1 MSSNKKSSKNNK
13 NQEIIEEEE
22 EKEKMEIENEEE
34 ENEERD
40 EEGMEDQEEEDKEQE
55 ENEGEEE
62 NEEEENKKEEKEND
76 DLEDRIANIG
86 DASLKIQNIVSI
98 LSDFKTKR
106 EEGKSRSTYMQELK
120 NLCKSYYEYND
131 DICDLI
137 FNLFPPNEAIE
148 FMEASDSQKVLTIR
162 TNSLKTKRREL
173 AKNLISRGVNLD
185 PLAEWSKVG
194 LKIYSS
200 SVPIGATPE
209 YLSGQYMLQSASSF
223 LPVLAMDPHPGDKI
237 LDMCASPGGKTTYIG
252 QLMKNEG
259 LLVANDFKKERIKS
273 LFFNIHRM
281 GIKNSII
288 TNYDGR
294 EFAKLYNKFD
304 RVLLD
309 APCSGLGV
317 ISKDKSVK
325 MNRTYKEILNNSRL
339 QKELILAAIDSCN
352 AKGKGDGIIVYS
364 TCSISVEE
372 NEWVIDYALK
382 HRYVKCIETGIEIGE
397 PGLVKFREKHF
408 HPTVSNTRRIYPHI
422 HNIDGFFIAKLKKYN
437 DGPKIKGEIQKK
449 EKEKKNKNR
458 NKKKEK
464 KNLNE
469 ENENENEKEVEEEE
483 DENENDNNNIDVDE
497 YENNLEEN
505 SEPEDIQDQIKRGKL
520 KNYNIG
526 DDKNKKNKKKKKNKN
541 KEEDEEDDGI
551 FSGEEYEK
559 DEEDIEKEAKKQK
572 IKKDKMKENKNKDEK
587 NLKKNKK
594 QKQKEIEEVKNKS
607 KEKEKKQNKK
617 EKTLEKNNQEKKEEK
632 TKEEKS
638 NKKVSKIMDISEEKE
653 ENNNKDNIKSS
664 KKEKKKE
671 KKVILEKEDEKD
683 EDENKEDEDA
693 KKEIEKSNKKKKKKE
708 RKESEEKEEKLISKK
723 RKASDSEI
731 KDQDNDNKDKNKD
744 KSGKKKK
751 KK

>member
-1 MSSNKKSSKNNK
+1 MSSNKKNFK
-13 NQEIIEEEE
+13 
-22 EKEKMEIENEEE
+22 KEKAQKIDSEE
-34 ENEERD
+34 ENEIIED
-40 EEGMEDQEEEDKEQE
+40 ENNNEPEEIEEENDNDGEEKEQE

-62 NEEEENKKEEKEND
+62 NEEGKNKIIKEKD
-76 DLEDRIANIG
+76 DLDERIATIG

-98 LSDFKTKR
+98 LSDFKAKR
-106 EEGKSRSTYMQELK
+106 EEGKSRSDYMSELK
-120 NLCKSYYEYND
+120 ELCKSYYEYND

-173 AKNLISRGVNLD
+173 AKNLIARGVNLD

-223 LPVLAMDPHPGDKI
+223 LPVLALDPHPGDKI

-281 GIKNSII
+281 GIKNSIV

-352 AKGKGDGIIVYS
+352 LKGKGEGIIVYS
-364 TCSISVEE
+364 TCTISVEE

-382 HRYVKCIETGIEIGE
+382 HRYVKCIETGLEIGE
-397 PGLVKFREKHF
+397 KGFVQFREKHF
-408 HPTVSNTRRIYPHI
+408 HPSIANARRIYPHI
-422 HNIDGFFIAKLKKYN
+422 HNIDGFFIAKLKKYS
-437 DGPKIKGEIQKK
+437 DGPKIKGEIPQKENQKKPK
-449 EKEKKNKNR
+449 EKENK
-458 NKKKEK
+458 
-464 KNLNE
+464 
-469 ENENENEKEVEEEE
+469 
-483 DENENDNNNIDVDE
+483 NIDVDE

-505 SEPEDIQDQIKRGKL
+505 SEPEDIQDQIKKGKL
-520 KNYNIG
+520 KDYNMN
-526 DDKNKKNKKKKKNKN
+526 DNKKNKN
-541 KEEDEEDDGI
+541 KKKNKEKEDNEEDDGI
-551 FSGEEYEK
+551 FSGDEYEK
-559 DEEDIEKEAKKQK
+559 VEEDIEKEAKNKKFKNDK
-572 IKKDKMKENKNKDEK
+572 IKNKKKENSKNNEKEKNEDIKKEKENLKNKNKNKKKDKKESKESEDEENIEEENTNKMKKEKDKKNKDIIFEEEKDEEK
-587 NLKKNKK
+587 NEKINNKK
-594 QKQKEIEEVKNKS
+594 ITKGN
-607 KEKEKKQNKK
+607 NKK
-617 EKTLEKNNQEKKEEK
+617 EKKLKEKKEEENEDINQND
-632 TKEEKS
+632 KEE
-638 NKKVSKIMDISEEKE
+638 I
-653 ENNNKDNIKSS
+653 
-664 KKEKKKE
+664 KKKE
-671 KKVILEKEDEKD
+671 
-683 EDENKEDEDA
+683 
-693 KKEIEKSNKKKKKKE
+693 KKE
-708 RKESEEKEEKLISKK
+708 RKESEGKEKEKKEEKLINKK
-723 RKASDSEI
+723 RKASETNI
-731 KDQDNDNKDKNKD
+731 NNKD
-744 KSGKKKK
+744 KSNKKKK
-751 KK
+751 NK

>member
-22 EKEKMEIENEEE
+22 EKEKMEIENEEEENEQE

-364 TCSISVEE
+364 TCTISVEE

-483 DENENDNNNIDVDE
+483 DENENDNNNINVDE
-497 YENNLEEN
+497 YENN
-505 SEPEDIQDQIKRGKL
+505 
-520 KNYNIG
+520 
-526 DDKNKKNKKKKKNKN
+526 
-541 KEEDEEDDGI
+541 
-551 FSGEEYEK
+551 
-559 DEEDIEKEAKKQK
+559 
-572 IKKDKMKENKNKDEK
+572 
-587 NLKKNKK
+587 
-594 QKQKEIEEVKNKS
+594 
-607 KEKEKKQNKK
+607 
-617 EKTLEKNNQEKKEEK
+617 
-632 TKEEKS
+632 
-638 NKKVSKIMDISEEKE
+638 
-653 ENNNKDNIKSS
+653 
-664 KKEKKKE
+664 
-671 KKVILEKEDEKD
+671 
-683 EDENKEDEDA
+683 
-693 KKEIEKSNKKKKKKE
+693 
-708 RKESEEKEEKLISKK
+708 
-723 RKASDSEI
+723 
-731 KDQDNDNKDKNKD
+731 
-744 KSGKKKK
+744 
-751 KK
+751 

>member
-1 MSSNKKSSKNNK
+1 MSSHKKNMKKEKNKEVN
-13 NQEIIEEEE
+13 EEEE
-22 EKEKMEIENEEE
+22 IEEMEVENEEENEENEENEEIDNEEREPEENEEE
-34 ENEERD
+34 ENE
-40 EEGMEDQEEEDKEQE
+40 
-55 ENEGEEE
+55 NE
-62 NEEEENKKEEKEND
+62 KEEKQND
-76 DLEDRIANIG
+76 DLDERIANIG

-106 EEGKSRSTYMQELK
+106 EEGKSRSTYMTELK
-120 NLCKSYYEYND
+120 ELCKSYYEYND

-162 TNSLKTKRREL
+162 ANSLKTKRREL

-223 LPVLAMDPHPGDKI
+223 LPVLALDPHPGDKI

-294 EFAKLYNKFD
+294 EFAKLFNKFD

-382 HRYVKCIETGIEIGE
+382 HRYVKCIECGIEIGE

-408 HPTVSNTRRIYPHI
+408 HPSIANTRRIYPHI
-422 HNIDGFFIAKLKKYN
+422 HNIDGFFIAKLKKYS
-437 DGPKIKGEIQKK
+437 DGAKIKGDI
-449 EKEKKNKNR
+449 EKAETESKSKNKNKKA
-458 NKKKEK
+458 NKK
-464 KNLNE
+464 NE
-469 ENENENEKEVEEEE
+469 ENNDVEEDVVVE
-483 DENENDNNNIDVDE
+483 D

-505 SEPEDIQDQIKRGKL
+505 SEPEDIQEQIKKGKL
-520 KNYNIG
+520 RNYNLG
-526 DDKNKKNKKKKKNKN
+526 DDKGKKSKKKNKK
-541 KEEDEEDDGI
+541 EDDEEDDGI

-559 DEEDIEKEAKKQK
+559 VEEDVEKEANKKKLNQSKKEKNTIKEKKKDISKQNIKEKKEIKNEEAKQKVNQKNVMKNKKEEKEKDKNEYDDDKEAKKE
-572 IKKDKMKENKNKDEK
+572 KKSKKNKGENEGKMKGNKFGKKLNMKKEEIELEEEEEEENYKLKSSKKKENKEK
-587 NLKKNKK
+587 NDSKK
-594 QKQKEIEEVKNKS
+594 IS
-607 KEKEKKQNKK
+607 KEKKKNDYMIFEEEEENKK
-617 EKTLEKNNQEKKEEK
+617 SMKKINNKNKNKEGN
-632 TKEEKS
+632 KEQ
-638 NKKVSKIMDISEEKE
+638 EEKE
-653 ENNNKDNIKSS
+653 EKD
-664 KKEKKKE
+664 
-671 KKVILEKEDEKD
+671 
-683 EDENKEDEDA
+683 
-693 KKEIEKSNKKKKKKE
+693 
-708 RKESEEKEEKLISKK
+708 EKLISKK
-723 RKASDSEI
+723 RKESE
-731 KDQDNDNKDKNKD
+731 NKENKNKD
-744 KSGKKKK
+744 KSNKKKK
-751 KK
+751 K

>member
-1 MSSNKKSSKNNK
+1 MSSHKKNMKKEKNKEVN
-13 NQEIIEEEE
+13 EEEE
-22 EKEKMEIENEEE
+22 IEEMEVENEEENEENEENEEIDNEEREPEENEEE
-34 ENEERD
+34 ENE
-40 EEGMEDQEEEDKEQE
+40 
-55 ENEGEEE
+55 NE
-62 NEEEENKKEEKEND
+62 KEEKQND
-76 DLEDRIANIG
+76 DLDERIANIG

-106 EEGKSRSTYMQELK
+106 EEGKSRSTYMTELK
-120 NLCKSYYEYND
+120 ELCKSYYEYND

-162 TNSLKTKRREL
+162 ANSLKTKRREL

-223 LPVLAMDPHPGDKI
+223 LPVLALDPHPGDKI

-294 EFAKLYNKFD
+294 EFAKLFNKFD

-382 HRYVKCIETGIEIGE
+382 HRYVKCIECGIEIGE

-408 HPTVSNTRRIYPHI
+408 HPSIANTRRIYPHI
-422 HNIDGFFIAKLKKYN
+422 HNIDGFFIAKLKKYS
-437 DGPKIKGEIQKK
+437 DGAKIKGDI
-449 EKEKKNKNR
+449 EKAETESKSKNKNKKA
-458 NKKKEK
+458 NKK
-464 KNLNE
+464 NE
-469 ENENENEKEVEEEE
+469 ENNDVEEDVVVE
-483 DENENDNNNIDVDE
+483 D

-505 SEPEDIQDQIKRGKL
+505 SEPEDIQEQIKKGKL
-520 KNYNIG
+520 RNYNLG
-526 DDKNKKNKKKKKNKN
+526 DDKGKKSKKKNKK
-541 KEEDEEDDGI
+541 EDDEEDDGI

-559 DEEDIEKEAKKQK
+559 VEEDVEKEANKKKLNQSKKEKNTIKEKKKDISKQNIKEKKEIKNEEAKQKVNQKNVIKNKKEEKEKDKNEYDDDKEAKKE
-572 IKKDKMKENKNKDEK
+572 KKSKKNKGENEGKMKGNKSSKKLNMKKEEIELEEEEEEENYKLKSSKKKENKEK
-587 NLKKNKK
+587 NDSKK
-594 QKQKEIEEVKNKS
+594 IS
-607 KEKEKKQNKK
+607 KEKKKNDYMIFEEEEENKK
-617 EKTLEKNNQEKKEEK
+617 AMKKINNKNKNKEGN
-632 TKEEKS
+632 KEQ
-638 NKKVSKIMDISEEKE
+638 EEKE
-653 ENNNKDNIKSS
+653 EKD
-664 KKEKKKE
+664 
-671 KKVILEKEDEKD
+671 
-683 EDENKEDEDA
+683 
-693 KKEIEKSNKKKKKKE
+693 
-708 RKESEEKEEKLISKK
+708 EKLISKK
-723 RKASDSEI
+723 RKESE
-731 KDQDNDNKDKNKD
+731 NKENKNKD
-744 KSGKKKK
+744 KSNKKKK
-751 KK
+751 K

>member
-1 MSSNKKSSKNNK
+1 MSSNKKNLKK
-13 NQEIIEEEE
+13 QKLKDLEEEE
-22 EKEKMEIENEEE
+22 ENEENEIENEEE
-34 ENEERD
+34 ESKEIDNEQHEQ
-40 EEGMEDQEEEDKEQE
+40 EEQEEEIE
-55 ENEGEEE
+55 ENNEEEE
-62 NEEEENKKEEKEND
+62 NEENENNKKKSNQD
-76 DLEDRIANIG
+76 DLEERIANIG

-106 EEGKSRSTYMQELK
+106 EEGKSRNEYMSELK
-120 NLCKSYYEYND
+120 ELCKSYYEYND

-223 LPVLAMDPHPGDKI
+223 LPVLSLEPHPGEKI

-317 ISKDKSVK
+317 ISKDKAVK

-364 TCSISVEE
+364 TCTISVEE

-382 HRYVKCIETGIEIGE
+382 HRYVKCIETGLEIGE
-397 PGLVKFREKHF
+397 PGLTKFREKHF
-408 HPTVSNTRRIYPHI
+408 HPSISNTRRIYPHI

-437 DGPKIKGEIQKK
+437 DGPKIKGDIQKK
-449 EKEKKNKNR
+449 EKENKNKEKDNEKLKKKNQ
-458 NKKKEK
+458 KEK
-464 KNLNE
+464 E
-469 ENENENEKEVEEEE
+469 IE
-483 DENENDNNNIDVDE
+483 NNIDNDDADVDVNDC
-497 YENNLEEN
+497 ENNLEEN
-505 SEPEDIQDQIKRGKL
+505 SEPEDIQEQIKKGKL
-520 KNYNIG
+520 KNYNLG
-526 DDKNKKNKKKKKNKN
+526 DNKKNKKKNN
-541 KEEDEEDDGI
+541 EEENDDEDDGI

-559 DEEDIEKEAKKQK
+559 YEEDIEKDAKKQK
-572 IKKDKMKENKNKDEK
+572 NKKIKKEQNLKFNDKKLKEEFKEKRETNKIKENEEKDENVEDEKNKKKKHKKENKEEKNVNIKKKEKESKKNKEKEEILKEDEDDKKEKIKDKKELKEKKKAKMKKNENKDEK
-587 NLKKNKK
+587 EEELKGNKKNDDNKLTIIKK
-594 QKQKEIEEVKNKS
+594 NER
-607 KEKEKKQNKK
+607 KK
-617 EKTLEKNNQEKKEEK
+617 T
-632 TKEEKS
+632 
-638 NKKVSKIMDISEEKE
+638 EEKE
-653 ENNNKDNIKSS
+653 D
-664 KKEKKKE
+664 
-671 KKVILEKEDEKD
+671 
-683 EDENKEDEDA
+683 
-693 KKEIEKSNKKKKKKE
+693 
-708 RKESEEKEEKLISKK
+708 KLINKK
-723 RKASDSEI
+723 RKLSDS
-731 KDQDNDNKDKNKD
+731 KDNDKDLDKSTKKRKNK
-744 KSGKKKK
+744 
-751 KK
+751 

>member
-1 MSSNKKSSKNNK
+1 MSSNKKSSKNDK
-13 NQEIIEEEE
+13 KKEIVE
-22 EKEKMEIENEEE
+22 EEE
-34 ENEERD
+34 ENED
-40 EEGMEDQEEEDKEQE
+40 MEIDNEEEDEQIDDEQE
-55 ENEGEEE
+55 ENEEEQEGIEGEKEGKEQEEMEGEEE
-62 NEEEENKKEEKEND
+62 EEDEDNKKEGKEKD
-76 DLEDRIANIG
+76 DLDERIADIG

-98 LSDFKTKR
+98 LSDFKAKR
-106 EEGKSRSTYMQELK
+106 EEGKNRSTYMSELK
-120 NLCKSYYEYND
+120 TLCKSYYEYND

-223 LPVLAMDPHPGDKI
+223 LPVLALDPHPGDKI

-317 ISKDKSVK
+317 ISKDKAVK

-364 TCSISVEE
+364 TCTISVEE

-408 HPTVSNTRRIYPHI
+408 HPTISNTRRIYPHI

-449 EKEKKNKNR
+449 ENEKKNKNKEKK
-458 NKKKEK
+458 KKKENN
-464 KNLNE
+464 KNNDKEIDNE
-469 ENENENEKEVEEEE
+469 QEIENENEN
-483 DENENDNNNIDVDE
+483 DNDIDNENNNIDVND

-505 SEPEDIQDQIKRGKL
+505 SEPEDIQEQIKKGKF

-526 DDKNKKNKKKKKNKN
+526 DDKNKKNKKKNKN

-551 FSGEEYEK
+551 FSGKEYEK
-559 DEEDIEKEAKKQK
+559 DEEDIEIEAKKQK
-572 IKKDKMKENKNKDEK
+572 PKKDKTKQKNKDEK
-587 NLKKNKK
+587 SLKKNE
-594 QKQKEIEEVKNKS
+594 KEKSKEKINEEFENKS
-607 KEKEKKQNKK
+607 KE
-617 EKTLEKNNQEKKEEK
+617 
-632 TKEEKS
+632 
-638 NKKVSKIMDISEEKE
+638 
-653 ENNNKDNIKSS
+653 NI
-664 KKEKKKE
+664 E
-671 KKVILEKEDEKD
+671 
-683 EDENKEDEDA
+683 
-693 KKEIEKSNKKKKKKE
+693 KKKKK
-708 RKESEEKEEKLISKK
+708 
-723 RKASDSEI
+723 
-731 KDQDNDNKDKNKD
+731 
-744 KSGKKKK
+744 
-751 KK
+751 